1 MVKIE
6 NYDSKQYLVFCTRN
20 GLVKRTKIEEFD
32 NIRSNGKIAITLKED
47 DELISVQKTDGA
59 DEILIAS
66 TNGRMIRFK
75 EAEIRVMGRTASG
88 VKGIEVGDGKAVGLE
103 IATSNQEVLVV
114 TENGYGKKTIVDE
127 YRMTHRGS
135 KGVKGLNI
143 TEKNGT
149 IVAFKLVTGHEDLM
163 IMTDSG
169 IIIRL
174 SLDQV
179 SKTGRVAQG
188 VKLINLKD
196 NQKVST
202 IAILANNTEDTDDS
216 NESDKAEKITVEENG
231 SNKIDESKESDQ

>member
-1 MVKIE
+1 M
-6 NYDSKQYLVFCTRN
+6 F
-20 GLVKRTKIEEFD
+20 
-32 NIRSNGKIAITLKED
+32 
-47 DELISVQKTDGA
+47 
-59 DEILIAS
+59 
-66 TNGRMIRFK
+66 
-75 EAEIRVMGRTASG
+75 
-88 VKGIEVGDGKAVGLE
+88 KGIEVGDGKAVGLE
-103 IATSNQEVLVV
+103 IATGDQEVLIV
-114 TENGYGKKTIVDE
+114 TEKGYGKKTHVDE

-135 KGVKGLNI
+135 KGVKGLNV

-149 IVAFKLVTGHEDLM
+149 IVEFKLVTGEEDLM

-202 IAILANNTEDTDDS
+202 IAILEKVEEEEVIESESTTETTEEVINNTE
-216 NESDKAEKITVEENG
+216 
-231 SNKIDESKESDQ
+231 SDQ